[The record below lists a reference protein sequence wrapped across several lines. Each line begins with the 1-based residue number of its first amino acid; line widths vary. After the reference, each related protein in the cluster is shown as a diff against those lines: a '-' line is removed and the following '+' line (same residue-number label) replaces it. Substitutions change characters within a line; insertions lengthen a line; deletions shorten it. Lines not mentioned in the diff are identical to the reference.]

1 MFPSRQD
8 HGLAYLPS
16 NFILQ
21 LCGHIWSM
29 LAKFGTPPYY
39 LSRSVHCLSFVRP
52 YAHTNKYF
60 YSFFPHTVSLWN
72 NLPYDVVSTV
82 PFSTF
87 KCCILM
93 YASLS
98 LELLM
103 HPLLV
108 LFTWQKHFRKKTT
121 WKSMFA
127 CHIIIHSSPEFEGSY
142 FNNGSTQRRET
153 NRAEVVNYYCI
164 VQQTKI
170 HKMCDMP
177 HILPHIWLTN
187 ITM

>member
-1 MFPSRQD
+1 MDFIIATCKTSQISHTVHKINRLTIQKQGTWSRNMFPSRQD

-52 YAHTNKYF
+52 HAHTNKYF

-82 PFSTF
+82 PFSTI
-87 KCCILM
+87 KCRILDVCQSQPRAIHAFLACIVYM
-93 YASLS
+93 AKT
-98 LELLM
+98 
-103 HPLLV
+103 
-108 LFTWQKHFRKKTT
+108 FQKKKTKKKT
-121 WKSMFA
+121 
-127 CHIIIHSSPEFEGSY
+127 
-142 FNNGSTQRRET
+142 
-153 NRAEVVNYYCI
+153 
-164 VQQTKI
+164 
-170 HKMCDMP
+170 
-177 HILPHIWLTN
+177 
-187 ITM
+187 